1 MHRGGATGTI
11 CPAAKCSTLLPPGTP
26 MDELQNVQSRIPVW
40 IIDDNKGFSL
50 VLSEALNQSETVT
63 CTKCFTTCRT
73 AIAALSS
80 ETSPPS
86 VILLDIKMPRIS
98 GLDAIPTILNI
109 SPATHIIMLTSFDFD
124 EHIRTAMNRGAAGY
138 LLKASSPGDIISA
151 IEKVQQGGA
160 PLDPMITQRVMR
172 AFLGQNGEKQYKLT
186 DRELEILRQVAGGM
200 TTLETAHKLNL
211 SFYTVDTHM
220 KNIFLKL
227 NVHNR
232 HGLVIKANKER
243 LI

>member
-1 MHRGGATGTI
+1 
-11 CPAAKCSTLLPPGTP
+11 
-26 MDELQNVQSRIPVW
+26 MDELSNNHNRIPVW

-50 VLSEALNQSETVT
+50 VLSEALNQSETVI

-73 AIAALSS
+73 ALAALSS
-80 ETSPPS
+80 EESPPS

-98 GLDAIPTILNI
+98 GLDAISMILNI
-109 SPATHIIMLTSFDFD
+109 SPATRIIMLTSFDFD

-138 LLKASSPGDIISA
+138 LLKASTPGDIISA
-151 IEKVQQGGA
+151 IEKAQLGGA
-160 PLDPMITQRVMR
+160 PLDAMIIPRVMR
-172 AFLGQNGEKQYKLT
+172 AFLGQNNEKTYSLT
-186 DRELEILRQVAGGM
+186 QREHDILRQVAGGL
-200 TTLETAHKLNL
+200 TTLEMARELNL
-211 SFYTVDTHM
+211 SYYTVDTHL
-220 KNIFLKL
+220 KNIFQKL

>member
-1 MHRGGATGTI
+1 MNTERILMGQINGE
-11 CPAAKCSTLLPPGTP
+11 
-26 MDELQNVQSRIPVW
+26 DQRIPVW

-50 VLSEALNQSETVT
+50 VLSEALNQSDKIA

-73 AIAALSS
+73 ALAALAS
-80 ETSPPS
+80 EQSPPS

-98 GLDAIPTILNI
+98 GLDAIQSILRI

-138 LLKASSPGDIISA
+138 LLKASSPADIISA
-151 IEKVQQGGA
+151 IEKVEQGGA
-160 PLDPMITQRVMR
+160 PLDPMITQRIMK
-172 AFLGQNGEKQYKLT
+172 AFLGQNSEKRYNLT
-186 DRELEILRQVAGGM
+186 QREHDILRNVANGL

-211 SFYTVDTHM
+211 SYYTVDTHL
-220 KNIFLKL
+220 KNIFQKL

-232 HGLVIKANKER
+232 HGLVVKANKER

>member
-1 MHRGGATGTI
+1 
-11 CPAAKCSTLLPPGTP
+11 
-26 MDELQNVQSRIPVW
+26 MDELSSNQGRIPVW

-50 VLSEALNQSETVT
+50 VLSEALNQSETVI

-73 AIAALSS
+73 ALAALSS
-80 ETSPPS
+80 EESPPS

-98 GLDAIPTILNI
+98 GLDAISMILNI
-109 SPATHIIMLTSFDFD
+109 SPATRIIMLTSFDFD

-138 LLKASSPGDIISA
+138 LLKASTPGDIISA
-151 IEKVQQGGA
+151 IEKAQLGGA
-160 PLDPMITQRVMR
+160 PLDAMIIPRVMR
-172 AFLGQNGEKQYKLT
+172 AFLGQNNEKTYSLT
-186 DRELEILRQVAGGM
+186 QREQDILRQVAGGL
-200 TTLETAHKLNL
+200 TTLEMASELNL
-211 SFYTVDTHM
+211 SYYTVDTHL
-220 KNIFLKL
+220 KNIFQKL